1 MPQMIIAQD
10 SVELP
15 TPLGGGAQVQREGNG
30 AVEASSGSP
39 VFQRLLS
46 LMDNERPYLEDQ
58 LTITDLA
65 RQMTMSE
72 RSLSRLINAES
83 GSHFN
88 AFINGYRVAEA
99 KTLLSNPEMDHL
111 TMEGIAFEAGFFS
124 RATFYAAFKKETSES
139 PTSFKKRLQA
149 RV

>member
-1 MPQMIIAQD
+1 
-10 SVELP
+10 
-15 TPLGGGAQVQREGNG
+15 
-30 AVEASSGSP
+30 
-39 VFQRLLS
+39 
-46 LMDNERPYLEDQ
+46 MDNERPYLEDQ